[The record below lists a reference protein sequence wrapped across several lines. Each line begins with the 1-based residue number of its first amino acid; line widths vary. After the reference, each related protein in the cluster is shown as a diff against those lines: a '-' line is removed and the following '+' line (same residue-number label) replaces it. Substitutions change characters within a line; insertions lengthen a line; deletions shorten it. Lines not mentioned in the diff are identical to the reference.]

1 MHLATETGQPV
12 QGRGEGKHLD
22 ATSRQYHGN
31 PMPDSVHR
39 VQVAHVLPFCHD
51 LYPPNQPVDT
61 ESELKIGQLKNH
73 ILLWPKALIR
83 LNTALRSEASQER
96 VTPPVASAAPSQGKV
111 APPSVPEAREER
123 TDTPPAYDPPK
134 HNGAMDIDQAPIDTF
149 IADLEADDAPRHV
162 SDQGHGPLAMKLMF
176 SSQETP
182 EEQAAAFIAPPQ
194 SMISPKAL
202 FVLTKE
208 EMQ

>member
-1 MHLATETGQPV
+1 LLLKLNNQFKDVAKGNILIP
-12 QGRGEGKHLD
+12 L
-22 ATSRQYHGN
+22 SRLYHGN

-39 VQVAHVLPFCHD
+39 VQVAHVLPFCHELD
-51 LYPPNQPVDT
+51 PPNQLADA

-96 VTPPVASAAPSQGKV
+96 VTPPVALVVPSQGKV

-123 TDTPPAYDPPK
+123 PDTPPANDPPE
-134 HNGAMDIDQAPIDTF
+134 HDGAMDIDQAPIDTF

-162 SDQGHGPLAMKLMF
+162 PDQGRGPLAKKPMF

-182 EEQAAAFIAPPQ
+182 EE
-194 SMISPKAL
+194 
-202 FVLTKE
+202 
-208 EMQ
+208 